1 MASVFPEDQSPERDT
16 LGDTDERKWPQ
27 GKFSNEPEDPW
38 RDRLEVPMEHAE
50 TGEQYTF
57 VAMSKTALGAVKDLL
72 NQCRRLPPGYE
83 PRVRL
88 DVASFKS
95 KFGPVKKPQLTITG
109 KVETNGNGRAHEE
122 DGAKDAPF
130 NDSIEF

>member
-38 RDRLEVPMEHAE
+38 RVRLEVPMEHAE

>member
-38 RDRLEVPMEHAE
+38 RVRLEVPMEHAE

-72 NQCRRLPPGYE
+72 NQCRRLP
-83 PRVRL
+83 RDANR
-88 DVASFKS
+88 ASVS
-95 KFGPVKKPQLTITG
+95 MSSPSSA
-109 KVETNGNGRAHEE
+109 R
-122 DGAKDAPF
+122 
-130 NDSIEF
+130 